1 MAYCGKCGNQIEEG
15 VKFCPSCGAALQVA
29 EPETVQPES
38 RQPVQPEST
47 AEEKLQQATQTIDS
61 MAQKLDN
68 TADHSAEYDKADAEA
83 NKVMALLSYFGI
95 LVLIP
100 IFAAKH
106 SPFVRY
112 HANQGVVLLLG
123 MIGYSIADGIVT
135 AILRAILY
143 KGLGLWSIYSMCSSI
158 LNLLYVGFTI
168 LAIIGIINVLNGRA
182 KDLPIIGK
190 YRVLK

>member
-1 MAYCGKCGNQIEEG
+1 MAYCGKCGNQIDEG

-29 EPETVQPES
+29 NPETVQPEPQ
-38 RQPVQPEST
+38 QPVQPEPT
-47 AEEKLQQATQTIDS
+47 AEEKLQEATQTIDS
-61 MAQKLDN
+61 VAQKLGN
-68 TADHSAEYDKADAEA
+68 TADHSAEYDKTDVEA
-83 NKVMALLSYFGI
+83 NKVMALLSYLGI
-95 LVLIP
+95 LVLVP

-106 SPFVRY
+106 SAYVRF

-158 LNLLYVGFTI
+158 INLLYVGFTI

>member
-1 MAYCGKCGNQIEEG
+1 MAYCGKCGNQIDEG
-15 VKFCPSCGAALQVA
+15 VKFCPSCGATLQVA
-29 EPETVQPES
+29 TPETVQPEPQ
-38 RQPVQPEST
+38 QPVQPEPT
-47 AEEKLQQATQTIDS
+47 AEERLQEATKTIDS
-61 MAQKLDN
+61 VAQKLGN
-68 TADHSAEYDKADAEA
+68 TADHSAEYDKTDVEA
-83 NKVMALLSYFGI
+83 NKVMALLSYLGI
-95 LVLIP
+95 LVLVP

-106 SPFVRY
+106 SAYVRF

-158 LNLLYVGFTI
+158 INLLYVGFTI